1 MRSPVGRKEV
11 EDYDERIIKALKYCW
26 DKGIYAYPLVH
37 DGRGKRCPDVKIQ
50 MRIGNKKV
58 TGEIVY
64 SQKDDALYKKINEL
78 YLHHYEKRND

>member
-1 MRSPVGRKEV
+1 MRQNHYKD
-11 EDYDERIIKALKYCW
+11 DYDERIIKALKYCW

-37 DGRGKRCPDVKIQ
+37 DGRGKKCPDVKIQ

-58 TGEIVY
+58 TGEMVY

-78 YLHHYEKRND
+78 YLHHYDKRND